1 VTSLEIN
8 HTKGIL
14 YYSLLNMFSS
24 FPTTRHSFS
33 ENKNAT
39 TTTKEQQQQKG
50 DDFNAYGAFSWSS
63 MRASRSSSS
72 SGGGLLKSE
81 NHDDEVDG
89 EAQHQNVPSS
99 PSPSAKKK
107 SNNNNNN
114 NAGSSSRA
122 RGAKTTTSSQSS
134 LLRNN
139 SLTKSPRSPKDPFDE
154 ETYTFKE
161 EALFPVSERIN
172 ECLRLVAEGDAPW
185 ETPKVT
191 AICLASNED
200 VVSEKQPVG
209 TNKYRRKAGTIII
222 NEDFMEQG
230 YNGGKTTSGKA
241 RTGDCIVTKGG
252 GLPGVEHLVHCVVPR
267 YVARYKTAAETAL
280 VHCYRNALSMC
291 IEDEVGSRNVGLTL
305 LHRDERKCYP
315 RREGAEVLART
326 VRRFLEKWVHKFES
340 VVILFPDEETK
351 AYYEKEVL
359 PIYFPRN
366 LIELQRSREEAMECD
381 ENGERVIVGRT
392 ISIDAFPS
400 RHDSRDS
407 RDDDDD
413 DVDGGFEGERAATMG
428 SRSESMDN
436 NGAMSEDSSVGED
449 EDLGTNTEKST
460 NPTTLQPQQQE
471 GRKSVE
477 ITIGYKGGRRWQH
490 GKGLLKSDKHSLSN
504 KSMNNLSEV
513 LNVPLGVT
521 IATPATGATFIS
533 QHETPEERR
542 ARVVS
547 ISQGNI
553 EPWLL
558 LNEATKLNANFD
570 KCLSSVEDTTTL
582 ENEEIEYAKLLRVA
596 SHSLDQLNVLE
607 SATRAVTVEKHA
619 DFAGR
624 RIITIVGAF
633 AERMLREG
641 EGDLL
646 AMSLANNVVN
656 ASQEGAASGFI
667 IIYHHTGQNSDS
679 LTSEQFEMLLSKALG
694 PAHCQAQLKALYVVH
709 PGTKMKAQCWWSSLG
724 INRNDGACAALGKAV
739 YVNTL
744 EELNAYVRV
753 QGGEE
758 LDVPAHVKD
767 FDANVAAKGSWY

>member
-1 VTSLEIN
+1 
-8 HTKGIL
+8 
-14 YYSLLNMFSS
+14 MFSS
-24 FPTTRHSFS
+24 FQTTRHSFS
-33 ENKNAT
+33 ENKN
-39 TTTKEQQQQKG
+39 TTKEQQKG

-63 MRASRSSSS
+63 LSRSS
-72 SGGGLLKSE
+72 GLLKNENENE
-81 NHDDEVDG
+81 NHDDG
-89 EAQHQNVPSS
+89 GAPSSSS
-99 PSPSAKKK
+99 PSAKKKK
-107 SNNNNNN
+107 SNNNNN
-114 NAGSSSRA
+114 ASSRV
-122 RGAKTTTSSQSS
+122 RGAKTTTLTSSS

-161 EALFPVSERIN
+161 EALFPMDERIN

-200 VVSEKQPVG
+200 VVSERQPVG
-209 TNKYRRKAGTIII
+209 TNKYRRKAGTITI

-400 RHDSRDS
+400 RHDARDS
-407 RDDDDD
+407 RDDD

-436 NGAMSEDSSVGED
+436 NGAMSEDSSFGED
-449 EDLGTNTEKST
+449 EDLASTARGREEGEGTNTGKST

>member
-1 VTSLEIN
+1 
-8 HTKGIL
+8 
-14 YYSLLNMFSS
+14 MFSS
-24 FPTTRHSFS
+24 FQTTRHSFS
-33 ENKNAT
+33 ENKN
-39 TTTKEQQQQKG
+39 TTKEQQKG

-63 MRASRSSSS
+63 LSRSS
-72 SGGGLLKSE
+72 GLLKNGNENE
-81 NHDDEVDG
+81 NHDDG
-89 EAQHQNVPSS
+89 GAPSSSS
-99 PSPSAKKK
+99 PSAKKKK
-107 SNNNNNN
+107 SNNNNN
-114 NAGSSSRA
+114 ASSRV
-122 RGAKTTTSSQSS
+122 RGAKTTTLTSSS

-161 EALFPVSERIN
+161 EALFPVDERIN

-200 VVSEKQPVG
+200 VVSERQPVG
-209 TNKYRRKAGTIII
+209 TNKYRRKAGTITI

-400 RHDSRDS
+400 RHDARDS
-407 RDDDDD
+407 RDDD

-436 NGAMSEDSSVGED
+436 NGAMSEDSSFGED
-449 EDLGTNTEKST
+449 EDLASTARGREEGEGTNTGKST

>member
-1 VTSLEIN
+1 M
-8 HTKGIL
+8 
-14 YYSLLNMFSS
+14 YR
-24 FPTTRHSFS
+24 RHHPRRRARRRSR
-33 ENKNAT
+33 T
-39 TTTKEQQQQKG
+39 TTTRGRRRE
-50 DDFNAYGAFSWSS
+50 Y
-63 MRASRSSSS
+63 
-72 SGGGLLKSE
+72 
-81 NHDDEVDG
+81 
-89 EAQHQNVPSS
+89 EAQKRRLQL
-99 PSPSAKKK
+99 
-107 SNNNNNN
+107 
-114 NAGSSSRA
+114 R
-122 RGAKTTTSSQSS
+122 SS

-161 EALFPVSERIN
+161 EALFPVCERIN
-172 ECLRLVAEGDAPW
+172 ECLRLVTEGDAPW

-413 DVDGGFEGERAATMG
+413 VDGGFEGERAATMG
-428 SRSESMDN
+428 SQSESMDN
-436 NGAMSEDSSVGED
+436 NGALSEDSSVGED
-449 EDLGTNTEKST
+449 EDLASTARGPKKEKGRI
-460 NPTTLQPQQQE
+460 LQLCNHNN
-471 GRKSVE
+471 RK
-477 ITIGYKGGRRWQH
+477 G
-490 GKGLLKSDKHSLSN
+490 
-504 KSMNNLSEV
+504 
-513 LNVPLGVT
+513 
-521 IATPATGATFIS
+521 
-533 QHETPEERR
+533 ER
-542 ARVVS
+542 A
-547 ISQGNI
+547 
-553 EPWLL
+553 
-558 LNEATKLNANFD
+558 
-570 KCLSSVEDTTTL
+570 
-582 ENEEIEYAKLLRVA
+582 
-596 SHSLDQLNVLE
+596 
-607 SATRAVTVEKHA
+607 
-619 DFAGR
+619 
-624 RIITIVGAF
+624 
-633 AERMLREG
+633 
-641 EGDLL
+641 
-646 AMSLANNVVN
+646 
-656 ASQEGAASGFI
+656 
-667 IIYHHTGQNSDS
+667 
-679 LTSEQFEMLLSKALG
+679 
-694 PAHCQAQLKALYVVH
+694 
-709 PGTKMKAQCWWSSLG
+709 
-724 INRNDGACAALGKAV
+724 
-739 YVNTL
+739 
-744 EELNAYVRV
+744 
-753 QGGEE
+753 
-758 LDVPAHVKD
+758 
-767 FDANVAAKGSWY
+767 

>member
-1 VTSLEIN
+1 
-8 HTKGIL
+8 
-14 YYSLLNMFSS
+14 MFSS
-24 FPTTRHSFS
+24 FQTTRHSFS
-33 ENKNAT
+33 ENKN
-39 TTTKEQQQQKG
+39 TTKEQQKG

-63 MRASRSSSS
+63 LSRSS
-72 SGGGLLKSE
+72 GLLKNENENE
-81 NHDDEVDG
+81 NHDDG
-89 EAQHQNVPSS
+89 GAPSS
-99 PSPSAKKK
+99 SSPSAKKK
-107 SNNNNNN
+107 SNNNNN
-114 NAGSSSRA
+114 ASSRV
-122 RGAKTTTSSQSS
+122 RGAKTTTLTSSS
-134 LLRNN
+134 LLRIN

-161 EALFPVSERIN
+161 EALFPVDERIN

-200 VVSEKQPVG
+200 VVSERQPVG
-209 TNKYRRKAGTIII
+209 TNKYRRKAGTITI

-400 RHDSRDS
+400 RHDARDS
-407 RDDDDD
+407 RDDD

-436 NGAMSEDSSVGED
+436 NGAMSEDSSFGED
-449 EDLGTNTEKST
+449 EDLASTARGREEGEGTNTGKST

>member
-1 VTSLEIN
+1 
-8 HTKGIL
+8 
-14 YYSLLNMFSS
+14 MFSS
-24 FPTTRHSFS
+24 FQTTRHSFS
-33 ENKNAT
+33 ENKN
-39 TTTKEQQQQKG
+39 TTKEQQKG

-63 MRASRSSSS
+63 LSRSS
-72 SGGGLLKSE
+72 GLLKNENENE
-81 NHDDEVDG
+81 NHDDG
-89 EAQHQNVPSS
+89 GAPSS
-99 PSPSAKKK
+99 SSPSAKKK
-107 SNNNNNN
+107 SNNNNN
-114 NAGSSSRA
+114 ASSRV
-122 RGAKTTTSSQSS
+122 RGAKTTTLTSSS

-161 EALFPVSERIN
+161 EALFPVDERIN

-200 VVSEKQPVG
+200 VVSERQPVG
-209 TNKYRRKAGTIII
+209 TNKYRRKAGTITI

-400 RHDSRDS
+400 RHDARDS
-407 RDDDDD
+407 RDDD

-436 NGAMSEDSSVGED
+436 NGAMSEDSSFGED
-449 EDLGTNTEKST
+449 EDLASTARGREEGEGTNTGKST

>member
-1 VTSLEIN
+1 
-8 HTKGIL
+8 
-14 YYSLLNMFSS
+14 MFSS
-24 FPTTRHSFS
+24 FQTTRHSFS
-33 ENKNAT
+33 ENKN
-39 TTTKEQQQQKG
+39 TTKEQQKG

-63 MRASRSSSS
+63 LSRSS
-72 SGGGLLKSE
+72 GLLKNENENE
-81 NHDDEVDG
+81 NHDDG
-89 EAQHQNVPSS
+89 GAPSSSS
-99 PSPSAKKK
+99 PSAKKKK
-107 SNNNNNN
+107 SNNNNN
-114 NAGSSSRA
+114 ASSRV
-122 RGAKTTTSSQSS
+122 RGAKTTTLTSSS

-161 EALFPVSERIN
+161 EALFPVDERIN

-200 VVSEKQPVG
+200 VVSERQPVG
-209 TNKYRRKAGTIII
+209 TNKYRRKAGTITI

-400 RHDSRDS
+400 RHDARDS
-407 RDDDDD
+407 RDDD

-436 NGAMSEDSSVGED
+436 NGAMSEDSSFGED
-449 EDLGTNTEKST
+449 EDLASTARGREEGEGTNTGKST

>member
-1 VTSLEIN
+1 
-8 HTKGIL
+8 
-14 YYSLLNMFSS
+14 MFSS

-33 ENKNAT
+33 ENTNAT
-39 TTTKEQQQQKG
+39 TTTKEQQQQQKG

-72 SGGGLLKSE
+72 SSSGGGLLKSE
-81 NHDDEVDG
+81 NHDEVDG

-99 PSPSAKKK
+99 ASPSAKKK

-122 RGAKTTTSSQSS
+122 RGAKTTTSQSS

-407 RDDDDD
+407 RDDDD